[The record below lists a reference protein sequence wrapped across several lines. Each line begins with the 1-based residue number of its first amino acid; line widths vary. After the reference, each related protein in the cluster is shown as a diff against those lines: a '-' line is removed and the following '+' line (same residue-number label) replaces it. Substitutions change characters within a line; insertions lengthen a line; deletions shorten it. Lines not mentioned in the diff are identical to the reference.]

1 MKRKTVLLWIL
12 TLSYTMLIFS
22 FSMMTGSDSGGLSSR
37 IAAFVMPFFSRLGL
51 DFEAVHHL
59 IRKLAHFSEYYI
71 LALFVKA
78 ASENTFRGKG
88 VILCIMLYG
97 IIAPCIDE
105 TIQLFVPG
113 RAGALTDV
121 LIDMSG
127 YFASW
132 ATASLLKRNQ

>member
-1 MKRKTVLLWIL
+1 MKRKAVLLWTI
-12 TLSYTMLIFS
+12 TLLYTALIFS
-22 FSMMTGSDSGGLSSR
+22 FSMMTGNDSGGLSSR
-37 IAAFVMPFFSRLGL
+37 IASFVMPLLARFNL
-51 DFEAVHHL
+51 DFETVHHL

-71 LALFVKA
+71 LALLVRA

-105 TIQLFVPG
+105 FIQLHVPG

-121 LIDMSG
+121 MIDMSG
-127 YFASW
+127 YFAAW
-132 ATASLLKRNQ
+132 ATASLLKNRQ